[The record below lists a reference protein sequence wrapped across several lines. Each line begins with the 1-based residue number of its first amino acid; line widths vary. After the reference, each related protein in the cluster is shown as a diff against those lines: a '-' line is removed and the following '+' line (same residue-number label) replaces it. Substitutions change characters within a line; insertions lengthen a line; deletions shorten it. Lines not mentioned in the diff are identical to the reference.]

1 MSIDGKSQTDKL
13 NTFVEVT
20 EKLSHIKDIDSLLE
34 EILFQARRLTRSDA
48 GSIYLIRDNKL
59 VFRYVQNDTLFE
71 RDEANRKMI
80 YTRSEMPINEKSIA
94 GYVAKTRKSLLIDDV
109 YNLESTYP
117 FSFNQSFDIS
127 AHYRTRS
134 VMTIPL
140 INSNSE
146 TIGVMQILNA
156 TGDNGE
162 IIPYVEQ
169 DEKYVSFFANNAS
182 IAIERAKITRE
193 MILRMIRM
201 AELRDPK
208 ETGAHVN
215 RVAAYT
221 VEIYEKWA
229 EKRNFPLGEI
239 KKVKDILRIAAML
252 HDVGKVSI
260 SDAILKKNGKLT
272 DEEYDA
278 MKWHCQAGAN
288 LFEDSVSEMDYL
300 SREVALNH
308 HEKWNGTGYPNA
320 LHGENIPLSAR
331 IVAIADVYDALV
343 SKRAYKEPW
352 PEEKVLKILREESGQ
367 HFDPELIDVF
377 FSIHDLILAI
387 REKYSDEN
395 DE

>member
-1 MSIDGKSQTDKL
+1 MLINGKSQTDKI

-34 EILFQARRLTRSDA
+34 EILFQARRLTGSDA
-48 GSIYLIRDNKL
+48 GSIYLVEDQKL

-71 RDEANRKMI
+71 RDEANRKLI
-80 YTRSEMPINEKSIA
+80 YTHAEMEINERSIA
-94 GYVAKTRKSLLIDDV
+94 GYVAKTGKSLLIKDA
-109 YNLESTYP
+109 YHLEEGYP
-117 FSFNQSFDIS
+117 FSFNHSFDTS
-127 AHYRTRS
+127 ANYRTTS
-134 VMTIPL
+134 IMTIPL

-146 TIGVMQILNA
+146 TIGVMQVLNA
-156 TGDNGE
+156 TDETGE
-162 IIPYVEQ
+162 TIPYTEQ
-169 DEKYVSFFANNAS
+169 DAKYVSFFANNAS
-182 IAIERAKITRE
+182 IAIERAKMTRE

-229 EKRNFPLGEI
+229 EIKGFPIGET

-260 SDAILKKNGKLT
+260 SDAILKKDGKLT
-272 DEEYDA
+272 DEEYEA
-278 MKWHCQAGAN
+278 MKWHSQAGAN
-288 LFEDSVSEMDYL
+288 LFEDSVSEMDVL

-308 HEKWNGTGYPNA
+308 HEKWNGKGYPNGI
-320 LHGENIPLSAR
+320 HGSNIPLSAR

-352 PEEKVLKILREESGQ
+352 PEERVLKIIKEEAGE
-367 HFDPELIDVF
+367 HFDPELVDIF
-377 FSIHDLILAI
+377 LSIHDLILAI
-387 REKYSDEN
+387 REKYSDDSE
-395 DE
+395 D